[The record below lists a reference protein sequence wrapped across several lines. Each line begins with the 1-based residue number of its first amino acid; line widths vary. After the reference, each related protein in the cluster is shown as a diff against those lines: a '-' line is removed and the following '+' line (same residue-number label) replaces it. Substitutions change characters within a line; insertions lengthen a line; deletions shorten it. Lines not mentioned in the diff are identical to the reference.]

1 MVVTLE
7 NTEFVTLQ
15 QEYMEITEELT
26 FLKSEFER
34 QRALIAENITSQ
46 KNFLKAESDYKKAI
60 ALQQGLSKKL
70 ELLSINPSTV
80 AQGNFTSLISLRS
93 PIEGNVTSVS
103 VSNGTYVSPSDEIME
118 LMDVSHMHVDCKF

>member
-1 MVVTLE
+1 MGGYIKNSPLLVGDKVRKGQMVVTLE

-46 KNFLKAESDYKKAI
+46 KNF
-60 ALQQGLSKKL
+60 
-70 ELLSINPSTV
+70 
-80 AQGNFTSLISLRS
+80 
-93 PIEGNVTSVS
+93 
-103 VSNGTYVSPSDEIME
+103 
-118 LMDVSHMHVDCKF
+118 

>member
-1 MVVTLE
+1 M
-7 NTEFVTLQ
+7 
-15 QEYMEITEELT
+15 
-26 FLKSEFER
+26 
-34 QRALIAENITSQ
+34 
-46 KNFLKAESDYKKAI
+46 NFLKAESDYKKAI

-103 VSNGTYVSPSDEIME
+103 VSNGTYVSA
-118 LMDVSHMHVDCKF
+118 F